1 MRVLLMAL
9 VGLAVLGGA
18 GALVEQHSGDSASPL
33 LASSTTAPAGAT
45 TAVPATL
52 PDTTSQP
59 IPETT
64 STVATTVPPIT
75 VPPITV
81 PPEPSAPCPAS
92 PHGAVVDRATQRA
105 WLCDGGVQTRVF
117 PITSANSLP
126 DPGEF
131 TVYAKDMN
139 ATSRFG
145 GHLSRMTHF
154 VAFTYGENTGARVA
168 FHSVPTLS
176 DGSYVQ
182 PLSSV
187 GELDRRGESAG
198 CIRVVPTDAQAV
210 WDWLSIGDDVWVIS

>member
-64 STVATTVPPIT
+64 STVPPIT